1 MHVKKCTLAVLA
13 LLAVCSMQAQQER
26 FIRTID
32 LNADCVPDTLYG
44 AASTVGDIPVR
55 VVWGDRS
62 IHRNCDSLYYASN
75 QRSRWR
81 SWTHIEY
88 KNIEVRT
95 VNVRSSQLND
105 DGIVDAMFVIT
116 GTREIIKQDST
127 RERIPVRLLAVVP
140 AQRGLDTLM
149 NIAFRVD
156 TGFVMEPF
164 SHCYLRAGVDVVT
177 VQNIQRSAISVQ
189 SIPRLRFPVNVRN
202 DGRAKEGYIEA
213 PSIPVSGELGISI
226 VPNPVR
232 SDDFTI
238 ELSRTLK
245 NGFVEL
251 YSLQGNLLKHL
262 EAGAGIGFGRR
273 IPLSVDGLSNGLY
286 MVRVAQTDGISS
298 TAMLIL
304 QR

>member
-1 MHVKKCTLAVLA
+1 M
-13 LLAVCSMQAQQER
+13 
-26 FIRTID
+26 RTID

-44 AASTVGDIPVR
+44 VGGAGEDIPVR

-81 SWTHIEY
+81 LWTRIDY
-88 KNIEVRT
+88 KNIDVRT

-116 GTREIIKQDST
+116 GTREIVKQDST

-164 SHCYLRAGVDVVT
+164 AHCYLRGGVDVVP
-177 VQNIQRSAISVQ
+177 VQNIQRSAVSVQ

-202 DGRAKEGYIEA
+202 ESQAKEGYIEA

-226 VPNPVR
+226 IPNPVR
-232 SDDFTI
+232 SDDFTV
-238 ELSRTLK
+238 ELSKTLK
-245 NGFVEL
+245 NGYVEL
-251 YSLQGNLLKHL
+251 YSLQGNLLKRI
-262 EAGAGIGFGRR
+262 EAGATIGLGRR
-273 IPLSVDGLSNGLY
+273 IPLSVDDLSNGLY
-286 MVRVAQTDGISS
+286 VVRVAQTDGASS
-298 TAMLIL
+298 AAMLIL